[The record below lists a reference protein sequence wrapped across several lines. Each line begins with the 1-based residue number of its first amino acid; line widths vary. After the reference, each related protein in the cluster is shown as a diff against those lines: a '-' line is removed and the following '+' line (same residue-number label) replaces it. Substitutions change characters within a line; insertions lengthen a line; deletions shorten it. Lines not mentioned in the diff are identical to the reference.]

1 MKYLTLDNI
10 KAQLRLTDEQAE
22 LEKDLLEMYGES
34 AEETVLNLLNRT
46 MEDIM
51 EQYGGVPKP
60 LVHATLML
68 VDNSYK
74 ERSPISPQSMS
85 TVPYA
90 FDMMLKPY
98 MRLTIDNNVNNNN
111 NVYGRHCN
119 F

>member
-1 MKYLTLDNI
+1 MMKYLTLDNI
-10 KAQLRLTDEQAE
+10 KAQLRLTDDQAE

-34 AEETVLNLLNRT
+34 AEETVLNLLNRS
-46 MEDIM
+46 MEDIF

-68 VDNSYK
+68 VDNAYK

-85 TVPYA
+85 AVPYT

-98 MRLTIDNNVNNNN
+98 MRLTTYNVNNKNN
-111 NVYGRHCN
+111 GYGRHCN
-119 F
+119 L